1 MQTRTIIRSTGRY
14 TPNNVITNHDLSK
27 WMETSDEWIQQ
38 RTGIQERRWVDQK
51 DGCGP
56 SDLGLE
62 ASKIALDR
70 AGWKATDIDL
80 IIFATLS
87 SDLMFPGSGCL
98 LQEKLGLDTTP
109 ALDIRQQCTGFIYGM
124 ATADAYMKAGL
135 AKKILFVG
143 AEVHSA
149 GMDLTT
155 RGRDVAVLFGD
166 GAGAL
171 CLEAVETNENIG
183 FMGASLHSQGKYAM
197 QLYTEVP
204 SFRCWPSVKKEWL
217 DDGRQY
223 PKMEGSAVFKH
234 ATRRM
239 PEAAAE
245 VLQKSGIKIEEID
258 LLIPHQANLRI
269 NQMVQKGLGLPDE
282 KVFNN
287 IMRYGNTTAASI
299 PLALDE
305 AYELGKVPKKATLM
319 FVAFGA
325 GFTWGGIAYKSPN

>member
-1 MQTRTIIRSTGRY
+1 MPIRTVIKSTGRF
-14 TPNNVITNHDLSK
+14 TPKNVVTNEDLTK
-27 WMETSDEWIQQ
+27 LMETSDEWIQQ
-38 RTGIQERRWVDQK
+38 RTGIQQRRWVDKQ
-51 DGCGP
+51 DGVGP
-56 SDLGLE
+56 AHLGFE
-62 ASKIALDR
+62 ASKIALGR
-70 AGWKATDIDL
+70 AGWIPEEIDL

-87 SDLMFPGSGCL
+87 PDYLFPGSGCL
-98 LQEKLGLDTTP
+98 LQSMLGLDTTP
-109 ALDIRQQCTGFIYGM
+109 ALDIRQQCTGFIYGL
-124 ATADAYMKAGL
+124 ATADAYMKAGM

-143 AEVHSA
+143 GEVHSA
-149 GMDLTT
+149 GLDITT

-166 GAGAL
+166 GAAAV

-183 FMGASLHSQGKYAM
+183 ILATSLHSQGKYAE
-197 QLYTEVP
+197 QLFVEGQ
-204 SFRCWPSVKKEWL
+204 SFRRWPSIRHEML
-217 DDGRQY
+217 DEGRQY

-239 PEAAAE
+239 PEAAQE
-245 VLQKSGIKIEEID
+245 VMEKAGLKVSDID

-269 NQMVQKGLGLPDE
+269 NQMVQKGMGLPDD

-305 AYELGKVPKKATLM
+305 AYELGKVPKKATML

-325 GFTWGGIAYKSPN
+325 GFTWGGIAYRSPT

>member
-1 MQTRTIIRSTGRY
+1 MAIRTIIRSTGRF
-14 TPNNVITNHDLSK
+14 TPKNVITNKDMTQ
-27 WMETSDEWIQQ
+27 WMDTTDEWIQQ
-38 RTGIQERRWVDQK
+38 RTGIETRRWVDKK
-51 DGCGP
+51 DGVGP
-56 SDLGLE
+56 SDLALE

-70 AGWKATDIDL
+70 AGWKATDLDL

-87 SDLMFPGSGCL
+87 PDMLFPGSGCL
-98 LQEKLGLDTTP
+98 LQEKLGLETTP
-109 ALDIRQQCTGFIYGM
+109 ALDIRQQCTGFIYGL
-124 ATADAYMKAGL
+124 ATADAYMKAGMM
-135 AKKILFVG
+135 KKILFVG

-149 GMDLTT
+149 GLDITT

-166 GAGAL
+166 GAAAV
-171 CLEAVETNENIG
+171 CLEGVETNENVGILSH
-183 FMGASLHSQGKYAM
+183 SLHSQGKYAT
-197 QLYTEVP
+197 QLFTEGQ
-204 SFRCWPSVKKEWL
+204 SFRLWPSIKKEML
-217 DDGRQY
+217 DEARQY

-245 VLQKSGIKIEEID
+245 VLEKAGLKVSDID

-305 AYELGKVPKKATLM
+305 AYELGKVPKKATLL

-325 GFTWGGIAYKSPN
+325 GFTWGGIAYRSPV

>member
-1 MQTRTIIRSTGRY
+1 MPIRTIIRSTGRF
-14 TPNNVITNHDLSK
+14 TPKNVITNQQLTQ
-27 WMETSDEWIQQ
+27 WMETSDEWIRQ
-38 RTGIQERRWVDQK
+38 RTGIEERRWVDQK
-51 DGCGP
+51 NGTGP
-56 SDLGLE
+56 SDLAYE

-70 AGWKATDIDL
+70 AGWRAEDLDL

-87 SDLMFPGSGCL
+87 PDMLFPGSGCL
-98 LQEKLGLDTTP
+98 LQAKLGLETTP
-109 ALDIRQQCTGFIYGM
+109 ALDIRQQCTGFIYGLT
-124 ATADAYMKAGL
+124 TADAYLKAGL
-135 AKKILFVG
+135 AKRILFVG

-149 GMDLTT
+149 GLDITT

-166 GAGAL
+166 GAGAV
-171 CLEAVETNENIG
+171 CLEAVDTNENVGIL
-183 FMGASLHSQGKYAM
+183 AHSIHSQGKFAD
-197 QLYTEVP
+197 QLFVEGQ
-204 SFRCWPSVKKEWL
+204 SFRQWPSITHEML
-217 DDGRQY
+217 DQARQY
-223 PKMEGSAVFKH
+223 PKMEGPAVFKH

-245 VLQKSGIKIEEID
+245 VLEKAKLSVADID

-305 AYELGKVPKKATLM
+305 AIELGKVPAKATLL

-325 GFTWGGIAYKSPN
+325 GFTWGALAYRAPN